1 MQPEL
6 LEWADRKELP
16 AGGEATR
23 QCYLFTAPQEHLFDS
38 GLPKSVTRNVMRD
51 FYTRCS
57 KTLHGTAIDSER
69 RSLDLSHATDAW
81 RQAWAGHAASP
92 TATSVAQLHEALEE
106 RLRRAA
112 KMPSVQDLVV
122 VNLVLVMTERR
133 PSSAHSGSG
142 SRIIIGLLK
151 LRLDINMALQIDKRI
166 RTRTETFELPIG
178 TDGRSEVVEAHPSL
192 TNLPAIL
199 RKSQPGA
206 FILSESGLVVDP
218 HWRADLKAP
227 YMTAGAAPY
236 YTKDGETLRS
246 PAGNLLCGKEE
257 EDPDVIYRRLELFYR
272 ASVDFANSLLVNH
285 GFARCKMRLQ
295 QIVRG
300 YDLLQKRKDFDY
312 TTLRGSYCF
321 FCRPGCRSHTNAI
334 RWC

>member
-1 MQPEL
+1 MGRPCRL
-6 LEWADRKELP
+6 
-16 AGGEATR
+16 T
-23 QCYLFTAPQEHLFDS
+23 
-38 GLPKSVTRNVMRD
+38 
-51 FYTRCS
+51 
-57 KTLHGTAIDSER
+57 HGDQ
-69 RSLDLSHATDAW
+69 RS
-81 RQAWAGHAASP
+81 
-92 TATSVAQLHEALEE
+92 
-106 RLRRAA
+106 LRRAA

-218 HWRADLKAP
+218 HWRAKGVGAELMRYMFQLFYDLKAP